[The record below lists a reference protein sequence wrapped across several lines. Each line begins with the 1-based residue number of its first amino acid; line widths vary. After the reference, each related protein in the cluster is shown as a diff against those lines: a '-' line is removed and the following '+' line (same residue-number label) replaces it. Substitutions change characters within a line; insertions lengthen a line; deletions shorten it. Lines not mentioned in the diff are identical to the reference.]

1 MVQDKVVE
9 ELGLVMRLRRNGI
22 VVLVPRFGIE
32 GNIFLIDNDARKA
45 GACGHT
51 PVLVPCPAVTGCVC
65 CVFSTGCKSEDVFT
79 YDADAQ
85 TITRKANTS
94 QVLKVFDAVRVQIS
108 VETLRNRTQKLVYRL
123 VKPFALPLG
132 PGNVAVTPKAT
143 SPPGNEAEA
152 PAVAPAKSAK
162 AGKATKAAKST
173 ASKAKK
179 RAATDAASSATRK
192 PSKATKRRRKKR

>member
-51 PVLVPCPAVTGCVC
+51 PVLVPCMAVTGCV
-65 CVFSTGCKSEDVFT
+65 FDSTGCKSEDVFT

-85 TITRKANTS
+85 TITRKANAS

-143 SPPGNEAEA
+143 SPPGNEAES

-162 AGKATKAAKST
+162 AAKATKAAKST